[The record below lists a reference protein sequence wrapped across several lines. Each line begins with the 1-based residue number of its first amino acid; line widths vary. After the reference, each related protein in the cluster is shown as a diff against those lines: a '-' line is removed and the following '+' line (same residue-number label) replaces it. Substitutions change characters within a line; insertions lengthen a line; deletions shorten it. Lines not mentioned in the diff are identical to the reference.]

1 MESLYAKLYDKYDKL
16 KKKKFS
22 ELDDINKDQ
31 ELKFVN
37 YVSAAEELI
46 EYLRSDNVKSTNNE
60 QCMEYQ
66 KLFMQ
71 EKQKNKVLS
80 QEVER
85 LQKLH
90 QETISSC
97 SKDVE
102 NDNML
107 LNTPEGAQTTSG
119 KLSSVSAKRMTRTR
133 RRESEGKREGMVM
146 VGDSGRDDAFAVE
159 SAKDSSKE
167 TVTRKRRRES
177 EGKRQGMV
185 MAGDSGRDDAIAVES
200 AKDLS
205 KETVSNGAAYDQQ
218 CDLQP
223 ECCKRTIDRSGGA
236 IDDGPGNSMFH
247 DLIEYLVDMKLS
259 ACHQTEGTSILALH
273 QSSGYSFNLTWVKNE
288 AEEESELLYRVSSLG
303 TFERVAPDWMRDAI
317 MFSVSMCPMF
327 FEKITRFIKLD
338 H

>member
-46 EYLRSDNVKSTNNE
+46 EYLRSDNVKLCEQVNNLKAEVDSIRSTNNE

-66 KLFMQ
+66 SLFMQ
-71 EKQKNKVLS
+71 EKQTS
-80 QEVER
+80 
-85 LQKLH
+85 
-90 QETISSC
+90 
-97 SKDVE
+97 
-102 NDNML
+102 
-107 LNTPEGAQTTSG
+107 AQTTSG
-119 KLSSVSAKRMTRTR
+119 KLSSVSAKRMTRKQ
-133 RRESEGKREGMVM
+133 RRESEAKREGMVM
-146 VGDSGRDDAFAVE
+146 VGDSGRYDTIAVE
-159 SAKDSSKE
+159 SAKNSSKE

-177 EGKRQGMV
+177 EAKRQGMV
-185 MAGDSGRDDAIAVES
+185 KAGDNGRDDAIAVES
-200 AKDLS
+200 AKDSS
-205 KETVSNGAAYDQQ
+205 KETVSTGAAYDQQ
-218 CDLQP
+218 PD
-223 ECCKRTIDRSGGA
+223 CCKRTIERSGGA
-236 IDDGPGNSMFH
+236 KDDCPGNCMFQ
-247 DLIEYLVDMKLS
+247 DLFEYLVDMKLS
-259 ACHQTEGTSILALH
+259 ACHQTEGTSILVLH

-288 AEEESELLYRVSSLG
+288 ADEESELLYRVSSLG
-303 TFERVAPDWMRDAI
+303 TFERVAPDWMRNAI